1 MLLVLAKL
9 SEKEGIFSVDG
20 VRVIIILFIFRI
32 PLIRFSMKRDITSLL
47 LEVMLCEWNAVKS
60 CTPHNLYV
68 PNFLQCKTPG
78 IFLRERV
85 SKGGQSRICTH
96 GNTEVNNHH
105 SAPSTP
111 TPFPSNA
118 CHSGSLTRIH

>member
-1 MLLVLAKL
+1 MKSNEPYIALAKL
-9 SEKEGIFSVDG
+9 SEKEGLFSVDG

-32 PLIRFSMKRDITSLL
+32 PLTRFSMKRDITSLL

-68 PNFLQCKTPG
+68 PNFLQWKTPG
-78 IFLRERV
+78 IFLREQL

-96 GNTEVNNHH
+96 GERVE
-105 SAPSTP
+105 
-111 TPFPSNA
+111 
-118 CHSGSLTRIH
+118 